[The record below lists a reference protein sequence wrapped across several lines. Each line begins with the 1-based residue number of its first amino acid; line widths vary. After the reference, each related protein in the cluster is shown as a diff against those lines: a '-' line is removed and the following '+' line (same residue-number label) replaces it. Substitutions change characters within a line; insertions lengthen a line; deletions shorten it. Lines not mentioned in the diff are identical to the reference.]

1 MKHVGADDK
10 IERAE
15 LEALFRGG
23 FFKIKNPSFNFG
35 EVRELLMRAGEESS
49 GDVGECV
56 GVQAALQRREH
67 LRAEAA
73 STGADFED
81 PQAAALRKH
90 TGRFLH
96 SSADSCKP
104 VTCQQTVAVK
114 LVEQFRSSASEQYLH
129 RVLLAAQNRTELSA
143 ISGHQLRFREVT
155 GVIRNELFLRLV
167 SGFSGSCEGQLWS
180 ITGFT

>member
-1 MKHVGADDK
+1 MHWAQIPIANAPPTAGETENRFRPQLRRGHVHENQRTARSEQIVQVTQGSANVGYGVKYVGADDK
-10 IERAE
+10 IERAD
-15 LEALFRGG
+15 LEALFGSG
-23 FFKIKNPSFNFG
+23 FFKIKDPGFNFR
-35 EVRELLMRAGEESS
+35 EVCELLMGTREESS
-49 GDVGECV
+49 RDVGECV

-114 LVEQFRSSASEQYLH
+114 LVEQF
-129 RVLLAAQNRTELSA
+129 
-143 ISGHQLRFREVT
+143 
-155 GVIRNELFLRLV
+155 
-167 SGFSGSCEGQLWS
+167 
-180 ITGFT
+180 